1 MSQKNLTF
9 AAGIIL
15 KNCHL
20 ALMAA
25 IEVDVSK
32 KLKHISAVIS
42 SLLNVMQQTESSTDT
57 SVVWSV
63 KADNCGLLFA
73 LLKLYKASCEKEIIA
88 SNIDSFSDLI
98 EFSVADNEAN
108 KIISQIEDSL
118 ACKDIRVKSLKV
130 AISYL
135 FDELICNIQQHAQV
149 ATGFIYTDYN
159 KECDCID
166 ICLADQGVTI
176 YGSYVQSGKYL
187 DYIGNNA
194 AEALNM
200 AKDGY
205 STKNRPDAENRG
217 YGISSNVKMITEGLN
232 GTFAM
237 LSGNA
242 LMINLKEKMQVASLP
257 IEIEWPGTCIIIRI
271 PLDRSSNFNLYDYIS

>member
-1 MSQKNLTF
+1 
-9 AAGIIL
+9 
-15 KNCHL
+15 
-20 ALMAA
+20 MAA
-25 IEVDVSK
+25 IEVDITTK
-32 KLKHISAVIS
+32 GIHISAVIS
-42 SLLNVMQQTESSTDT
+42 SLFNVMQQTERSTDAA
-57 SVVWSV
+57 VVWLVNSS
-63 KADNCGLLFA
+63 CGLLSA
-73 LLKLYKASCEKEIIA
+73 LLKLYKTSCEKKIDA
-88 SNIDSFSDLI
+88 SGIDSFPDLI
-98 EFSVADNEAN
+98 EFSVAENEAN
-108 KIISQIEDSL
+108 KIVSQIENSL
-118 ACKDIRVKSLKV
+118 SDKDIRVKSLKV

-149 ATGFIYTDYN
+149 ATGFVYADYN
-159 KECDCID
+159 QECDCID

-187 DYIGNNA
+187 EYIGNNA

-242 LMINLKEKMQVASLP
+242 LMINLRGNVQVASLP
-257 IEIEWPGTCIIIRI
+257 VEIEWPGTCVIIRI
-271 PLDRSSNFNLYDYIS
+271 PLAGTSDFNLYDYIS

>member
-1 MSQKNLTF
+1 MP
-9 AAGIIL
+9 
-15 KNCHL
+15 
-20 ALMAA
+20 A
-25 IEVDVSK
+25 IKIDNTINNR
-32 KLKHISAVIS
+32 HISAVIS
-42 SLLNVMQQTESSTDT
+42 SLLNVMQQTESSSDT
-57 SVVWSV
+57 SVVWS
-63 KADNCGLLFA
+63 ANGSCGLLSA
-73 LLKLYKASCEKEIIA
+73 LLKLYKKSCGKEIIA
-88 SNIDSFSDLI
+88 YDIDSFSDLI
-98 EFSVADNEAN
+98 EFSVTENDAN
-108 KIISQIEDSL
+108 KIVSQIEDSL
-118 ACKDIRVKSLKV
+118 SSKDIRVKSLKV

-149 ATGFIYTDYN
+149 TTGFAYADYN

-166 ICLADQGVTI
+166 ICLADLGVTI
-176 YGSYVQSGKYL
+176 YGSYVQSGKFL
-187 DYIGNNA
+187 EYIGNNA

-242 LMINLKEKMQVASLP
+242 LMINLRGEMQVASLP
-257 IEIEWPGTCIIIRI
+257 VEIEWPGTCIIIRI
-271 PLDRSSNFNLYDYIS
+271 PLDEANNFNLYDYIS

>member
-1 MSQKNLTF
+1 MV
-9 AAGIIL
+9 
-15 KNCHL
+15 
-20 ALMAA
+20 A
-25 IEVDVSK
+25 IEVDVTDKSI
-32 KLKHISAVIS
+32 HIPAIIS
-42 SLLNVMQQTESSTDT
+42 TLLNVMQQTESTSDT
-57 SVVWSV
+57 SVVWSANV
-63 KADNCGLLFA
+63 SCGLLSA
-73 LLKLYKASCEKEIIA
+73 LLKLYKKSCEKEIIA
-88 SNIDSFSDLI
+88 SNIDCFSDLI
-98 EFSVADNEAN
+98 EFSIAENEAN
-108 KIISQIEDSL
+108 KIVSQIEESL
-118 ACKDIRVKSLKV
+118 SGKDTRVKSLKI

-149 ATGFIYTDYN
+149 ATGFVYADYN

-232 GTFAM
+232 GTFAI

-242 LMINLKEKMQVASLP
+242 LMINLRGNMQVASLP
-257 IEIEWPGTCIIIRI
+257 VELEWPGTCIIIRI
-271 PLDRSSNFNLYDYIS
+271 PLDTSNNFNLYNYIS

>member
-1 MSQKNLTF
+1 
-9 AAGIIL
+9 
-15 KNCHL
+15 
-20 ALMAA
+20 MAA

-63 KADNCGLLFA
+63 KGDNCGLLFA

>member
-1 MSQKNLTF
+1 MRQKKTF
-9 AAGIIL
+9 VTEV
-15 KNCHL
+15 H
-20 ALMAA
+20 MVA
-25 IEVDVSK
+25 IEVDVTDKSI
-32 KLKHISAVIS
+32 HIPAIIS
-42 SLLNVMQQTESSTDT
+42 TLLNVMQQTESTSDT
-57 SVVWSV
+57 SVVWSANV
-63 KADNCGLLFA
+63 SCGLLSA
-73 LLKLYKASCEKEIIA
+73 LLKLYKKSCEKEIIA
-88 SNIDSFSDLI
+88 SNIDCFSDLI
-98 EFSVADNEAN
+98 EFSIAENEAN
-108 KIISQIEDSL
+108 KIVSQIEESL
-118 ACKDIRVKSLKV
+118 SGKDTRVKSLKI

-149 ATGFIYTDYN
+149 ATGFVYADYN

-232 GTFAM
+232 GTFAI

-242 LMINLKEKMQVASLP
+242 LMINLRGNMQVASLP
-257 IEIEWPGTCIIIRI
+257 VELEWPGTCIIIRI
-271 PLDRSSNFNLYDYIS
+271 PLDTSNNFNLYNYIS

>member
-1 MSQKNLTF
+1 MAT
-9 AAGIIL
+9 II
-15 KNCHL
+15 
-20 ALMAA
+20 
-25 IEVDVSK
+25 VDSIDNS
-32 KLKHISAVIS
+32 LHISAIIS
-42 SLLNVMQQTESSTDT
+42 RLLNVMQQTENSADSS
-57 SVVWSV
+57 VGWSI
-63 KADNCGLLFA
+63 NGRCGLLSS
-73 LLKLYKASCEKEIIA
+73 LLKLYKQSCGKEIVA
-88 SNIDSFSDLI
+88 PDIDLFSGLI
-98 EFSVADNEAN
+98 EFSVAEKDAN
-108 KIISQIEDSL
+108 KIVGQVEDLLSG
-118 ACKDIRVKSLKV
+118 KDKRVKPLKV

-149 ATGFIYTDYN
+149 ATGFVYADYN

-187 DYIGNNA
+187 DYIGDNA

-242 LMINLKEKMQVASLP
+242 LMINLRGNMQVASLP
-257 IEIEWPGTCIIIRI
+257 EEMEWSGTCIMIRI
-271 PLDRSSNFNLYDYIS
+271 PLNCSNSFNLYDYIS

>member
-1 MSQKNLTF
+1 MP
-9 AAGIIL
+9 
-15 KNCHL
+15 
-20 ALMAA
+20 A
-25 IEVDVSK
+25 IKIDNTINNR
-32 KLKHISAVIS
+32 HISAVIS
-42 SLLNVMQQTESSTDT
+42 SLLNVMQQTESSSDT
-57 SVVWSV
+57 SVVWS
-63 KADNCGLLFA
+63 ANGSCGLLSA
-73 LLKLYKASCEKEIIA
+73 LLKLYKKSCGKEIIA
-88 SNIDSFSDLI
+88 YDIDSFSDLI
-98 EFSVADNEAN
+98 EFSVTENDAN
-108 KIISQIEDSL
+108 KIVSQIEDSL
-118 ACKDIRVKSLKV
+118 SSKDIRVKPLKV

-149 ATGFIYTDYN
+149 TTGFAYADYN

-166 ICLADQGVTI
+166 ICLADLGVTI
-176 YGSYVQSGKYL
+176 YGSYVQSGKFL
-187 DYIGNNA
+187 EYIGNNA

-242 LMINLKEKMQVASLP
+242 LMINLRGEMQVASLP
-257 IEIEWPGTCIIIRI
+257 VEIEWPGTCIIIRI
-271 PLDRSSNFNLYDYIS
+271 PLNGSNNFNLYDYIS